1 MHFCQGECQR
11 SAVEDVKRL
20 AARFQWYTDSQA
32 RLQSAMGRFQE
43 GMRGGGDHLSGRGGG
58 MEVEG
63 AGKDLLGVCWRPAA
77 AAADS
82 QKC

>member
-32 RLQSAMGRFQE
+32 RLKKAMGGFAE
-43 GMRGGGDHLSGRGGG
+43 GVYGPGDGPGDQLEGGGPD
-58 MEVEG
+58 EAPP
-63 AGKDLLGVCWRPAA
+63 AGSMPL
-77 AAADS
+77 
-82 QKC
+82 